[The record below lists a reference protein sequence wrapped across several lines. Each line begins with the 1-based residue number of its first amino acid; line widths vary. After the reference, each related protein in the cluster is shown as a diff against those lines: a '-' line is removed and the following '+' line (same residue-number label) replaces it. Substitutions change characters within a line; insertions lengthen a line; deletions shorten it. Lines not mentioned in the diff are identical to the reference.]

1 VHNYHYPS
9 QSDAAGSAAQ
19 MGAGGLEFQVGAM
32 VSDHILLGLFGSF
45 EGGSSSAPDRLI
57 KGLEVRPGSVLQ
69 FKTGGQVGV
78 SIPVGSWLLRG
89 DAMVGLRSTGLSV
102 ESQIGDCIQRSVA
115 WNQDLLLEPRVGIE
129 KWLSPWL
136 SAGVMVGSDV
146 LRDRDLSVT
155 LGITGHSSAF
165 DSRSVVALPD

>member
-1 VHNYHYPS
+1 MPLIWNTN
-9 QSDAAGSAAQ
+9 
-19 MGAGGLEFQVGAM
+19 
-32 VSDHILLGLFGSF
+32 FGKV
-45 EGGSSSAPDRLI
+45 EN
-57 KGLEVRPGSVLQ
+57 LQ
-69 FKTGGQVGV
+69 NL
-78 SIPVGSWLLRG
+78 LLRR
-89 DAMVGLRSTGLSV
+89 GL
-102 ESQIGDCIQRSVA
+102 A